1 MTMPYAHCKGILM
14 GTMTMELGGKVG
26 SFIPTQ
32 PFFFVLYI
40 LQYSNGQKSTVQSSV
55 IHEFQYEPKTAQNF
69 VKKFGLLYKI

>member
-26 SFIPTQ
+26 SFIPQ
-32 PFFFVLYI
+32 LLFFLYI

-55 IHEFQYEPKTAQNF
+55 IYKFQYEPKTAQNF